1 MKELISYAIILGF
14 FIIFFYMFYEITD
27 FLIVV
32 WNYSVKKADLNN
44 LVSFVGNSKQL
55 KSVNH

>member
-1 MKELISYAIILGF
+1 
-14 FIIFFYMFYEITD
+14 MFYEITD

-44 LVSFVGNSKQL
+44 LVPFVGNSKQL

>member
-55 KSVNH
+55 KSVSH

>member
-44 LVSFVGNSKQL
+44 LVPFVGNSKQL
-55 KSVNH
+55 KSLNH